1 MLWMSIGLALSQ
13 TIRVDTTLHP
23 KELLSKHFLG
33 KGVQVLDYRYQ
44 GDKRQIGLFTDP
56 TNILGLNKG
65 VVLSTGLA
73 WDASRSNSYQTA
85 GVPDANT
92 TINPNSLT
100 DTNLIKLTGNN
111 QRLYDRALIQ
121 IRFRTSGDSLRFR
134 FLFASEEYPEFAPPN
149 PLTFNDVFGFFIQG
163 PGFPQMTNVALLPG
177 TATPISINN
186 VNSVTNIPFF
196 VKSDALTDARYN
208 IFAFN
213 GGTIAIPIEVKLA
226 PCSEYTI
233 IIAIVDV
240 GDPSRDSAIFLEA
253 NSFSGNGYS
262 VRAVSN
268 YADTNGNPTARE
280 GCGQD
285 LSAFEIYRSDSTA
298 QLNLGLN
305 VNGSALNGTDYPAIS
320 NQIRFNAG
328 QSTVRI
334 PVTPIYDSINEPV
347 ETVIFSVN
355 DPLCP
360 GQVLRDTLRLEN
372 REGMNVRTNNDQK
385 NIQICGSGLINLTA
399 LVTNRNSNEVFYE
412 WLKGVKP
419 PSPNPDVTVSVDRD
433 TFFVVRYIDVCP
445 QIPTV
450 TDTVQVKTTYN
461 LNLTLTADTT
471 ICEGNN
477 VELKATASGGDGN
490 YTFTWNNGLGTGD
503 TKTVSPNV
511 TTDYE
516 VVVTDNCGSTAQRKT
531 VRVTVLKPNG
541 VLTISSAPRA
551 DTTICP
557 NTDYTIRVE
566 VSGGTGVYN
575 FEWANGLG
583 NTNQITVR
591 PATDTRYELTVS
603 DGCTSIR
610 RTFFVRPA
618 QQLLLQ
624 RILVDSVCIG
634 QKVQLQVRRTGGVPP
649 YQYSWRWNND
659 GGGSNEVAPEVTVTQ
674 TTTYTVTVRDACD
687 SVASRVLTVNAR
699 PALALISN
707 STYITCPNQ
716 PVTVTLRASGGDG
729 NYTFSWS
736 DNLGTGSTKQL
747 PAVAKTY
754 QVTITDGCGSPPQTV
769 NITVRIPEVATA
781 SFTLSSKTVC
791 VNDTV
796 TVNYSGT
803 ILAGANYVWDFGGL
817 SVVSGSEAGP
827 FQLTG
832 RQTGAIPLAVYVVS
846 EGCTSNVF
854 TDTIRIIQTPTPD
867 FEQPEPQCLGGNNFN
882 FLNLTPNIP
891 ELTYQWD
898 FGGQAVPNTSLERNP
913 QNVQFQQAGVFNVRL
928 TIRIGTNACLASI
941 VKQVVIKSSPEPPI
955 ASSSTVCRGFSA
967 VLMVNNVNP
976 DYVYQWYDVPIG
988 GKVLTSEPLYTTENL
1003 TSRKTFYVE
1012 AVNDVGCAS
1021 FPRTA
1026 VPVQVGGI
1034 SSLDIAIS
1042 ERELIV
1048 PLSSVTFKAIFPEAD
1063 TSQADFY
1070 FWTFGDGSSSTL
1082 REPVHTY
1089 QDYGTY
1095 DITLTISD
1103 DTTGCFNSVVKTDYV
1118 VVREGTLLQVPSAFS
1133 PNDDLINDEFFVIHR
1148 LITEFNIKIFNSWG
1162 DLVFESNDPDFRW
1175 YGFDPKTVLDRP
1187 RGNLQPQG
1195 VYAYVIRAKSYDG
1208 KPIDLKGTITIIR

>member
-1 MLWMSIGLALSQ
+1 MLWMSIGLAFCQ

-33 KGVQVLDYRYQ
+33 KGVQVLDYRFL

-56 TNILGLNKG
+56 TGILGLNKG
-65 VVLSTGLA
+65 VILSTGLA

-92 TINPNSLT
+92 TINSNSLT
-100 DTNLIKLTGNN
+100 DTNLIKLTGSNE
-111 QRLYDRALIQ
+111 RLFDRALIQ
-121 IRFRTSGDSLRFR
+121 IRFRTSGDSVRFR

-149 PLTFNDVFGFFIQG
+149 PMTFNDVFGFFIQG

-177 TATPISINN
+177 TTIPVAINN
-186 VNSVTNIPFF
+186 VNSVTNIPYFI
-196 VKSDALTDARYN
+196 KSDTDTDDRYK

-213 GGTIAIPIEVKLA
+213 GGTITIPIEIRLA

-233 IIAIVDV
+233 IIGIVDV

-268 YADTNGNPTARE
+268 YADNNGNPTARE

-285 LSAFEIYRSDSTA
+285 LPAFEIYRSDSIA

-305 VNGSALNGTDYPAIS
+305 VNGSGVNGTDYSLIS
-320 NQIRFNAG
+320 NQVRFNARQG
-328 QSTVRI
+328 TIRI
-334 PVTPIYDSINEPV
+334 PISPIYDNINEPL
-347 ETVIFSVN
+347 ETVIFSIN
-355 DPLCP
+355 DPNCP
-360 GQVLRDTLRLEN
+360 GQVLRDTLRIES
-372 REGMNVRTNNDQK
+372 RDGMSIRTNNDQK
-385 NIQICGSGLINLTA
+385 NIQICGNGVVNLSAT
-399 LVTNRNSNEVFYE
+399 VINRNSGEVFYE
-412 WLKGVKP
+412 WLNGVKP
-419 PSPNPDVTVSVDRD
+419 PSPNGDVNVSVDRD
-433 TFFVVRYIDVCP
+433 TFFVIRYIDICP

-450 TDTVQVKTTYN
+450 TDTVRVKTTYD
-461 LNLTLTADTT
+461 LNLTLTNDTT
-471 ICEGNN
+471 ICEGSS

-503 TKTVSPNV
+503 TKNVSPNE

-516 VVVTDNCGSTAQRKT
+516 VVLTDNCGSVQQRKT

-541 VLTISSAPRA
+541 VLTVISAPRA

-566 VSGGTGVYN
+566 VSGGTGVYTFN
-575 FEWANGLG
+575 WANGLG
-583 NTNQITVR
+583 NTNEITVR
-591 PATDTRYELTVS
+591 PTTDTRYELTIS
-603 DGCTSIR
+603 DGCTTLR

-624 RILVDSVCIG
+624 RILIDSVCIG
-634 QKVQLQVRRTGGVPP
+634 QKIQLQIRRTGGVPP

-659 GGGSNEVAPEVTVTQ
+659 GGGSNEVSPEVTITQ

-687 SVASRVLTVNAR
+687 SVASRVLTVNTR
-699 PALALISN
+699 PELALVSD
-707 STYITCPNQ
+707 STYTTCPNQ
-716 PVTVTLRASGGDG
+716 PVTVTLRASGGDR
-729 NYTFSWS
+729 NYNFVWS
-736 DNLGTGSTKQL
+736 DNLGTGATKQL

-754 QVTITDGCGSPPQTV
+754 QVTITDGCGSPPQTA
-769 NITVRIPEVATA
+769 NITVRIPEVPTA
-781 SFTLSSKTVC
+781 SFTLSSKTAC
-791 VNDTV
+791 INDTIIV
-796 TVNYSGT
+796 TYSGT
-803 ILAGANYVWDFGGL
+803 ILAGANYDWDFGGMNRL
-817 SVVSGSEAGP
+817 SGTDAGP
-827 FQLTG
+827 YQLSGMQAGTF
-832 RQTGAIPLAVYVVS
+832 PLSVYVVS

-854 TDTIRIIQTPTPD
+854 RDTVRIIQTPNPD
-867 FEQPEPQCLGGNNFN
+867 FEQPAPQCLGGNNFN
-882 FLNLTPNIP
+882 FINLTPNISD
-891 ELTYQWD
+891 LTYEWD
-898 FGGQAVPNTSLERNP
+898 FGTQAVPNTSQERNP
-913 QNVQFQQAGVFNVRL
+913 QNVQFSQAGIYDVRL
-928 TIRIGTNACLASI
+928 TIRIGTNACVATV
-941 VKQVVIKSSPEPPI
+941 VKQVVIKPSPEAPI
-955 ASSSTVCRGFSA
+955 VSSRTVCRGFAA
-967 VLMVNNVNP
+967 VLTVNNVNP
-976 DYVYQWYDVPIG
+976 DYIYQWYDVPSG
-988 GKVLTSEPLYTTENL
+988 GIVLASEPVYTTENL
-1003 TSRKTFYVE
+1003 TGRKTFYVE

-1026 VPVQVGGI
+1026 VPVQAGGI
-1034 SSLDIAIS
+1034 SNLDIAIS

-1070 FWTFGDGSSSTL
+1070 YWTFGDGSSSTL

-1118 VVREGTLLQVPSAFS
+1118 VVSEGTLLQVPSAFS
-1133 PNDDLINDEFFVIHR
+1133 PNDDFINDEFFVIHR

-1162 DLVFESNDPDFRW
+1162 DLVFESSDPDFRW

-1187 RGNLQPQG
+1187 RGDLQPQG
-1195 VYAYVIRAKSYDG
+1195 VYVYVISAKGYDG
-1208 KPIDLKGTITIIR
+1208 KPIDLKGTITIVR

>member
-1 MLWMSIGLALSQ
+1 MSIGLAFSQ

-23 KELLSKHFLG
+23 KELLSKQFLG
-33 KGVQVLDYRYQ
+33 KGVQVLDYRYV
-44 GDKRQIGLFTDP
+44 GDRRQIGLFTDP
-56 TNILGLNKG
+56 TGVLGLNKG
-65 VVLSTGLA
+65 VILSTGLA

-92 TINPNSLT
+92 PINTTPIV
-100 DTNLIKLTGNN
+100 DTNLVKLADPNEP
-111 QRLYDRALIQ
+111 LFDRAMVQ
-121 IRFRTSGDSLRFR
+121 IRFRTSGDSVRFR

-149 PLTFNDVFGFFIQG
+149 PKSYNDVFGFFIQG
-163 PGFPQMTNVALLPG
+163 PGFPQMTNVAFLPG
-177 TATPISINN
+177 TNIPISINN
-186 VNSVTNIPFF
+186 VNSVTNIPYF
-196 VKSDALTDARYN
+196 VKSDTQTDARYN

-213 GGTIAIPIEVKLA
+213 GGTITIPIEVKLA

-233 IIAIVDV
+233 IIAVVDV

-262 VRAVSN
+262 VRAVFN
-268 YADTNGNPTARE
+268 YADNNGNPSARE

-285 LSAFEIYRSDSTA
+285 LAAFEIYRSDSTA

-305 VNGSALNGTDYPAIS
+305 VNGSALNGTDYPFIS
-320 NQIRFNAG
+320 NQIRFNARQG
-328 QSTVRI
+328 TLRI
-334 PVTPIYDSINEPV
+334 PVTPIYDNINETV
-347 ETVIFSVN
+347 ETVIFAVN
-355 DPLCP
+355 DPNCP

-372 REGMNVRTNNDQK
+372 REGMSVRTNNDQK
-385 NIQICGSGLINLTA
+385 NIQICGNGIVNLTA
-399 LVTNRNSNEVFYE
+399 LVSNRIQGEVFYE
-412 WLKGVKP
+412 WLNGVKP
-419 PSPNPDVTVSVDRD
+419 PSPNPDVNVSVDRD
-433 TFFVVRYIDVCP
+433 TFFVIRYIDICP

-450 TDTVQVKTTYN
+450 TDTVRVKTTYDI
-461 LNLTLTADTT
+461 NLTLTADTT
-471 ICEGNN
+471 ICEGNS

-516 VVVTDNCGSTAQRKT
+516 VVVTDNCGSTVQRRT
-531 VRVTVLKPNG
+531 IRVTVLKPNG
-541 VLTISSAPRA
+541 VLTFISAPRA

-566 VSGGTGVYN
+566 VSGGTGIYN
-575 FEWANGLG
+575 FEWANDLG
-583 NTNQITVR
+583 NTNEITVR

-610 RTFFVRPA
+610 RIFFVRPA

-624 RILVDSVCIG
+624 RILADSVCIG

-659 GGGSNEVAPEVTVTQ
+659 GGGSNEVSPEVTLTQ

-687 SVASRVLTVNAR
+687 SVASRILTVNTR
-699 PALALISN
+699 PGLALASN

-716 PVTVTLRASGGDG
+716 PVTVSLRALGGDG

-736 DNLGTGSTKQL
+736 DNLGIGATKQL
-747 PAVAKTY
+747 PAIAKTY

-769 NITVRIPEVATA
+769 TITVRIPEVATA
-781 SFTLSSKTVC
+781 SFTLSSKTAC
-791 VNDTV
+791 INDTI

-803 ILAGANYVWDFGGL
+803 ILAGANYVWNFGGL
-817 SVVSGSEAGP
+817 NRISGTDAGP
-827 FQLTG
+827 YLVTG
-832 RQTGAIPLAVYVVS
+832 RQAGTYPILLRVIA

-854 TDTIRIIQTPTPD
+854 TDTIRIIQTPIPD
-867 FEQPEPQCLGGNNFN
+867 FDQPQPQCLGGNTFNFN
-882 FLNLTPNIP
+882 NLSSNIP
-891 ELTYQWD
+891 ELIYEWD
-898 FGGQAVPNTSLERNP
+898 FGTQAIPATSQERNP
-913 QNVQFQQAGVFNVRL
+913 QNVRFLQAGVYDVQLR
-928 TIRIGTNACLASI
+928 IRVGTNACIASI
-941 VKQVVIKSSPEPPI
+941 SKQVVIKPSPDAPLV
-955 ASSSTVCRGFSA
+955 SSSTICRGFSS
-967 VLMVNNVNP
+967 VLTIDNVNP
-976 DYVYQWYDVPIG
+976 DYVYQWYDVPTG
-988 GKVLTSEPLYTTENL
+988 GNVLETGVVFTTENL
-1003 TSRKTFYVE
+1003 TTQKIFYVE

-1034 SSLDIAIS
+1034 SNLDIAIS
-1042 ERELIV
+1042 ERQLIV

-1070 FWTFGDGSSSTL
+1070 YWTFGDGTSSTL

-1118 VVREGTLLQVPSAFS
+1118 EVREGTLLQVPSAFS
-1133 PNDDLINDEFFVIHR
+1133 PNDDFINDEFFVIHR

-1162 DLVFESNDPDFRW
+1162 DLVFESSDPDFRW

-1187 RGNLQPQG
+1187 RGNLQPQS
-1195 VYAYVIRAKSYDG
+1195 VCVYVIKAKSYDG